1 MDLTELFTQFPYL
14 REGLTAAVVIFVDIC
29 ALTILIAAG
38 RERRTGDRRW
48 AKEGKGLMLTCGDA
62 VYPLGAAELLIGRH
76 PSADI
81 HFPDDEVSRF
91 HALITLRNG
100 KWQIEDTGAS
110 NGVLVNGSRIKETR
124 VLKRGDVITVGKRR
138 LTVVKGAGKVVS

>member
-1 MDLTELFTQFPYL
+1 MDLTELFSQYPYL
-14 REGLTAAVVIFVDIC
+14 REGITAIVVIFVDIC

-48 AKEGKGLMLTCGDA
+48 AKEGRGLMLMCGNE

-81 HFPDDEVSRF
+81 HFYDDEISRF
-91 HALITLRNG
+91 HALLTLQNG
-100 KWQIEDTGAS
+100 KWQIEDAGAS
-110 NGVLVNGSRIKETR
+110 NGVIVNGTRITKPHT
-124 VLKRGDVITVGKRR
+124 LKRNDVIRIGKRE
-138 LTVVKGAGKVVS
+138 LTVVKGSGKVVS